1 MGATNVYASRR
12 RVFVTPHVG
21 STVKY
26 GFATNIDAS
35 ESTALGHTAV
45 DTAAGVVVFG
55 CNSPSPG
62 RAKHLPAGSGANQYT
77 VTSYINASLLSNP
90 PTNYVIIRQPRARGA
105 TNGAKTK
112 AVFVAFS
119 GYKYAWLMPTR
130 LYTSIAGDRA
140 SLGVQDCVANNFREY
155 IWGSNNFRPPRA
167 AKSVPGSGGGIDTYS
182 TFFDPDSTLPAT
194 WSAVEPA
201 RIPG

>member
-12 RVFVTPHVG
+12 RVYVTPHVG
-21 STVKY
+21 SPVKY
-26 GFATNIDAS
+26 GFATNIDS
-35 ESTALGHTAV
+35 VESTALGHTNV

-55 CNSPSPG
+55 CDSPKPG
-62 RAKHLPAGSGANQYT
+62 KAKRLPAGSPASQYT
-77 VTSYINASLLSNP
+77 VSSYINASLLSSP
-90 PTNYVIIRQPRARGA
+90 PANYVIIRQPRARGA
-105 TNGAKTK
+105 SGGTKTK
-112 AVFVAFS
+112 AVFVQFS

-130 LYTSIAGDRA
+130 LYTAIAGDRPG
-140 SLGVQDCVANNFREY
+140 LGIEDCVASDFREY
-155 IWGSNNFRPPRA
+155 VWGTNNFRPPRA

-182 TFFDPDSTLPAT
+182 TFYDPDGTIPAT